1 MQPTGGGRR
10 RAKAFYGLMA
20 QSKGRAF
27 SSKFVERA
35 KGLLGQG
42 KGSYGL
48 MSAGL
53 GRGPTTASG
62 TVVPAFCDQ
71 ACGYPAPLCA
81 QPCVH
86 APCGMVLTKSS
97 NTHKRTP
104 LQIGLHVG
112 EDPLATPATTGR
124 VVPLHVFVQS
134 NRQRPS
140 RFERGV
146 VRRPVGGLVA
156 TFESLGF
163 THARNLSARNCG
175 FLLQIPPNAQRS
187 GQGAVATSL
196 SAVAT

>member
-1 MQPTGGGRR
+1 MSLAVWQQSPSGMQPTGGGRR

-53 GRGPTTASG
+53 GRGPTPASG

-71 ACGYPAPLCA
+71 TCGYPAPLCA

-97 NTHKRTP
+97 SIHKRTP
-104 LQIGLHVG
+104 LQIGLHAYLIQEEPVRTRI
-112 EDPLATPATTGR
+112 EPAASGWLQPFS
-124 VVPLHVFVQS
+124 VD
-134 NRQRPS
+134 S
-140 RFERGV
+140 RKIGV
-146 VRRPVGGLVA
+146 AADLPVDRRKAG
-156 TFESLGF
+156 
-163 THARNLSARNCG
+163 
-175 FLLQIPPNAQRS
+175 
-187 GQGAVATSL
+187 
-196 SAVAT
+196 